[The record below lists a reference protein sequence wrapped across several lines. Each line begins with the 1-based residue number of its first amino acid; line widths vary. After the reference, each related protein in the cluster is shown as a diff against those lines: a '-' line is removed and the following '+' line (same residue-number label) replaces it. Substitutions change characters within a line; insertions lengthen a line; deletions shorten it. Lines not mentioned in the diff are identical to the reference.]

1 MQDQINLKR
10 MQDTSLVLSSSVL
23 EGRKAYFFVK
33 RVMDILLAGSLLILL
48 MPVMAL
54 ISVAI
59 YLYSPGPIFYK
70 QERVGARR
78 ISCGNGYRWKME
90 NFTLYKFRTMKVDG
104 DPSRHK
110 AYVQALIQNDHKK
123 INEVQGQKTQV
134 RKLVDDPRI
143 IRPGKFLRKF
153 SLDELPQFW
162 NVLRGD
168 MSMIGP
174 RPALPY
180 EVEVYKPWHMLR
192 LEAQPGISGLQQVTA
207 RCSADFDEQVKF
219 DIEYINSQ
227 SIWLDLKIALK
238 TPLMILSTKGA
249 G

>member
-1 MQDQINLKR
+1 MQNQINLNR
-10 MQDTSLVLSSSVL
+10 VQDTPSVLTGSIL
-23 EGRKAYFFVK
+23 EGRKPYFFVK
-33 RVMDILLAGSLLILL
+33 RVMDVLLAGSLLILL

-54 ISVAI
+54 ISLAI
-59 YLYSPGPIFYK
+59 YFYSPGPIFYK
-70 QERVGARR
+70 QERVGAKR
-78 ISCGNGYRWKME
+78 ISRGNNYYWKRE

-110 AYVQALIQNDHKK
+110 AYVQALILNDHKR
-123 INEVQGQKTQV
+123 INEVQGQQTQV
-134 RKLVDDPRI
+134 RKLMDDPRI
-143 IRPGKFLRKF
+143 ILPGKFLRKF

-180 EVEVYKPWHMLR
+180 EIEVYNPWHMLR

>member
-1 MQDQINLKR
+1 MQNQIDLKR
-10 MQDTSLVLSSSVL
+10 VHEPGTFLFEHVF
-23 EGRKAYFFVK
+23 EGRKMYYFMK
-33 RVMDILLAGSLLILL
+33 RLADVLLAGGLLLAL
-48 MPVMAL
+48 FPVMAL
-54 ISVAI
+54 TALAI
-59 YLYSPGPIFYK
+59 YIYSPGPIFYK
-70 QERVGARR
+70 QVRVGAKRVRR
-78 ISCGNGYRWKME
+78 GHNYYWKTE
-90 NFTLYKFRTMKVDG
+90 NFTLYKFRTMKVNG
-104 DPSRHK
+104 DPSQHK
-110 AYVQALIQNDHKK
+110 AYVQALIQNNSEKA
-123 INEVQGQKTQV
+123 NEIRGQQTQV
-134 RKLVDDPRI
+134 LKLVDDPRI

-207 RCSADFDEQVKF
+207 RCSANFDEQVKL
-219 DIEYINSQ
+219 DLEYINSQ
-227 SIWLDLKIALK
+227 SIWLDLKIALM